1 MVQAMKPLVYGTLE
15 FCRSLGLSSLSWAY
29 YHAVGSVRRLIDE
42 QMEKTSFLAILTSL
56 ASVYYGITDIDWDEP
71 NVNKW
76 LEYMGQISKKEMVES
91 EMNGGEQP
99 VNCLIALSSLCNS
112 FINKGPEPTLCI

>member
-42 QMEKTSFLAILTSL
+42 QMEKTSFLAILTVL
-56 ASVYYGITDIDWDEP
+56 ASVYYEIMDIDWDEP
-71 NVNKW
+71 NANKW
-76 LEYMGQISKKEMVES
+76 LEHMEPISKKEIVES
-91 EMNGGEQP
+91 QMNGGEQT
-99 VNCLIALSSLCNS
+99 VDCLIAVDFL
-112 FINKGPEPTLCI
+112 IVR

>member
-42 QMEKTSFLAILTSL
+42 QMEKTSFLAILTVL
-56 ASVYYGITDIDWDEP
+56 ASVNYEITDIDWDEP
-71 NVNKW
+71 DVNKW
-76 LEYMGQISKKEMVES
+76 LEYMERVNKKEVVELQ
-91 EMNGGEQP
+91 MNGGE
-99 VNCLIALSSLCNS
+99 
-112 FINKGPEPTLCI
+112 